1 MHIQTTG
8 VIRLVAVF
16 PVAINQCNEVVHRVT
31 RVALVGIGR
40 RAWIGK
46 DREGKIFGRARARI
60 RAGLI
65 VVGQVRGIMGEIQ

>member
-1 MHIQTTG
+1 
-8 VIRLVAVF
+8 
-16 PVAINQCNEVVHRVT
+16 
-31 RVALVGIGR
+31 VALVGIGR
-40 RAWIGK
+40 RAWIGE